1 MLPPDVTVFVRDCNV
16 YGLCPCVRDVYF
28 EGLCAGKASVYL
40 SKRINSSLLT
50 KIFNGIGCEGC
61 ETQRAIID

>member
-1 MLPPDVTVFVRDCNV
+1 MEMLLISYNISPHECVRNCNV
-16 YGLCPCVRDVYF
+16 YGAQCDAPGLCDVYL

-50 KIFNGIGCEGC
+50 KIFIS
-61 ETQRAIID
+61 